1 MNEATVAEKNALCVQ
16 YDASGAQVVLD
27 LNFVKKFLVR
37 GDAKLVTDQE
47 VVFFMNLCKVQKL
60 NPLTG
65 GEVYLI
71 KYKADDPAQT
81 VVGKGA
87 YMRRLYEHPDYLC
100 KEDGITVLRGS
111 EIIKKEGC
119 CVYPS
124 EKLIG
129 GWCRIHYTR
138 AGVERSAYKEVA
150 LSEYDK
156 GMANWRSKPA
166 TMINKVAISQCAR
179 EAFPKDYVR
188 RTSKF
193 EFDLIEMCLIRHN
206 PDRFEVYST
215 NIDVAEWFDDDHRTD
230 LENIIGAYSYNSID
244 EMKKQYGEKYLQVIA
259 ECVFEYYGSLMADKL
274 FEGSEEECKEY
285 VKKFVGGDLIA

>member
-179 EAFPKDYVR
+179 EAFPKDY
-188 RTSKF
+188 
-193 EFDLIEMCLIRHN
+193 
-206 PDRFEVYST
+206 
-215 NIDVAEWFDDDHRTD
+215 
-230 LENIIGAYSYNSID
+230 
-244 EMKKQYGEKYLQVIA
+244 
-259 ECVFEYYGSLMADKL
+259 
-274 FEGSEEECKEY
+274 EGMYSEEEMIASGAIPVNSIEGDVNASNEEVIDVIVTQKQRQELFAFAKSVLGSNCNSVIKKLIQDEGLETTENMTVAVYDKIMSKIKELADEENAAREANN
-285 VKKFVGGDLIA
+285 G

>member
-47 VVFFMNLCKVQKL
+47 VVFFMNLCKAQKL

-111 EIIKKEGC
+111 EVIKKEGC
-119 CVYPS
+119 CVYPG

-129 GWCRIHYTR
+129 GWCRIHYNR

-166 TMINKVAISQCAR
+166 TMVNKVAISQCAR
-179 EAFPKDYVR
+179 EAFPKDY
-188 RTSKF
+188 
-193 EFDLIEMCLIRHN
+193 
-206 PDRFEVYST
+206 
-215 NIDVAEWFDDDHRTD
+215 
-230 LENIIGAYSYNSID
+230 
-244 EMKKQYGEKYLQVIA
+244 
-259 ECVFEYYGSLMADKL
+259 
-274 FEGSEEECKEY
+274 EGMYSEEEMIASGAIPVNSIEGDVNASNEEVIDVIVTQKQRQELFTFAKSVLGSNCNS
-285 VKKFVGGDLIA
+285 VIKKLIQDEGLETTENMTVAVYDKIMSKIRELADEENAAREANNG